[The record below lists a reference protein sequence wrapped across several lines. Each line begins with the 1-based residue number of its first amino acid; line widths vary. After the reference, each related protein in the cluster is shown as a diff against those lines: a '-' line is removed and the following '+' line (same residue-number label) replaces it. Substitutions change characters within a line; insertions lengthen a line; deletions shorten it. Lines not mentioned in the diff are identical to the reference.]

1 MRLEQDMR
9 LAKIVTDIQA
19 TLAAS
24 ISPGYF

>member
-9 LAKIVTDIQA
+9 LAKIVTGIQA

-24 ISPGYF
+24 INPGYL